1 MMLSRASATALFSA
15 AVVLA
20 AATESNLHVQCYKG
34 NVATIDMNT
43 VFSTIDAFCTK
54 AADMAFGPHTV
65 DSYSQRAFY
74 VKNQVVLE
82 IENKATCSFVPTE
95 QTCKSRMRRPLH
107 ACVSQGSWTYG
118 GHVTDGCATYTVK
131 PQ

>member
-1 MMLSRASATALFSA
+1 MISRALASALFSA

-34 NVATIDMNT
+34 NVATIDMST
-43 VFSTIDAFCTK
+43 VFSTIDAFCAK

-82 IENKATCSFVPTE
+82 IENKANCSFVPTE
-95 QTCKSRMRRPLH
+95 QECKSRMRRPLH
-107 ACVSQGSWTYG
+107 ACVSQGS
-118 GHVTDGCATYTVK
+118 VSA
-131 PQ
+131 